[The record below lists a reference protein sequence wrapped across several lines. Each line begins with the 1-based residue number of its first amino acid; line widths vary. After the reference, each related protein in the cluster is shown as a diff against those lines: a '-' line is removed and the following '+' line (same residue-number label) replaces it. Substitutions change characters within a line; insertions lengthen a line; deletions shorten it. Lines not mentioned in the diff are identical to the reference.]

1 MTPQSSDRELMQKVG
16 SPSSMVRSVLTA
28 ASEIMQREIKEFL
41 KACLQE
47 SDVTS
52 NHLMDPSVG
61 EGSKV
66 YENGLFS
73 LAIADTGPRQ
83 HVTTTATRSNVM
95 EMTTTKFVSSVLCP
109 KTKMTPQARHA
120 LSFRRCVARWSSEI
134 DALNT
139 ELATLTNEDTSA
151 PSFRSGVQSAISFL
165 DHLIKD
171 NLLPVLQE
179 EAVNGTVKGLER
191 RDAFDPV
198 LGRGLYATANSNDPQ
213 DIDMCIACAAMHQ
226 STGPLFLALHRLP
239 RGGEMYMPLVAVLE
253 HVLLTFTSRVK
264 KQMDKICEKKTAMA
278 LVQEERKGP
287 TSLAAIMERRRPCAL
302 LALAYADGD
311 LLGVGDGPV
320 KQRSGL
326 KPILPSESDTA
337 SRLSAVSSMKNVPE
351 LEEVGDGVDGEEQL
365 LDLELLYV
373 QKYFDF
379 DVTGHTNKIVCCSDE
394 ELMKAACLSHSLL
407 KLSSLLESR
416 LKMRGSSG
424 YNRTLTS
431 TRTLRE
437 AMKTIRAH
445 GFKLAKFCRLDILL
459 QVASRMSKVA
469 HSSTL
474 VARDAVRI
482 PSMVN
487 DLGEYL
493 TGTSDNLRE
502 ASGNAITAYTL
513 SSLEQY
519 IPFCLI
525 QTVRV
530 VAAGNGVVAKSPLT
544 MNGVEALDRSGSVLY
559 RDLKG
564 ATSFD
569 NSSWDMELAAVSFER
584 SASFMAMMELEMEE
598 LVAYYTANSGEFS
611 DDDFQLM
618 FAMHGPRRRGDVGRF
633 HMTKK
638 NLSAS

>member
-1 MTPQSSDRELMQKVG
+1 ML
-16 SPSSMVRSVLTA
+16 RSVLTA

-47 SDVTS
+47 NDATA
-52 NHLMDPSVG
+52 NHMMDPSVG

-83 HVTTTATRSNVM
+83 HVTATATRSNVI
-95 EMTTTKFVSSVLCP
+95 EMTTTKFVRSVLLP
-109 KTKMTPQARHA
+109 KTKMAPQARHA
-120 LSFRRCVARWSSEI
+120 LSFRRCVARWSNEI
-134 DALNT
+134 EALNT

-151 PSFRSGVQSAISFL
+151 PSFRSGAQSAISFL
-165 DHLIKD
+165 DHLIQN

-226 STGPLFLALHRLP
+226 STGPLFMALHRLP

-264 KQMDKICEKKTAMA
+264 KQMDKICEKKTAMS
-278 LVQEERKGP
+278 LVQEEGKGP

-311 LLGVGDGPV
+311 ILESGDGLL
-320 KQRSGL
+320 KQHSGL
-326 KPILPSESDTA
+326 TPILPSESDTA

-379 DVTGHTNKIVCCSDE
+379 DITGHTNKIVNCSDE

-416 LKMRGSSG
+416 LKMRGRSG

-437 AMKTIRAH
+437 AIKSIRAH
-445 GFKLAKFCRLDILL
+445 GFKLAKFCRLDLLL

-493 TGTSDNLRE
+493 TVTSDNLRE
-502 ASGNAITAYTL
+502 ASGNAISAYTL

-519 IPFCLI
+519 IPFCLM

-598 LVAYYTANSGEFS
+598 LGAYYTANSGEFS
-611 DDDFQLM
+611 DDDFMLM
-618 FAMHGPRRRGDVGRF
+618 FAMNGPRRRGDVGRF

-638 NLSAS
+638 NLSLSSS